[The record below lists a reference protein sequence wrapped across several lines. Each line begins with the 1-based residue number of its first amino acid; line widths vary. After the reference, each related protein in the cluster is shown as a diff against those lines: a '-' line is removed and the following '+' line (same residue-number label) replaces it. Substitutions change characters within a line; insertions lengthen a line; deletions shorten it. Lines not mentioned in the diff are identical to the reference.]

1 MTTNRVQTLREAR
14 EMPRTDLA
22 SKCGVSERTVQR
34 WEEGTTGIPDTQKR
48 KLAELFEVSVEYL
61 LGWDS
66 EKAAA

>member
-1 MTTNRVQTLREAR
+1 
-14 EMPRTDLA
+14 MPRTDLA